1 MRNIHFLFLGMALVA
16 AAALYSFFANP
27 LHTTAVRSETA
38 SVAAASVGAAAA
50 LPVATPQKIA
60 ASGDH
65 FNFAVE
71 HRPGPAGTGSLQAAF
86 DAGQYDPALAADS
99 LPKLTWQ
106 MLRDVKYKEKWNEAE
121 QMHFN
126 YPVFGA
132 KVKAL
137 AGKEFYVTGYMI
149 PLDAKG
155 GLYAVSANPYAACY
169 FCGQSGPETIVSI
182 KFSKPPKR
190 YKTDDIVNI
199 RGTLRLNDTDVND
212 FIYVFERASDYDS
225 Q

>member
-1 MRNIHFLFLGMALVA
+1 MRNIHFLLLGLGLIVC
-16 AAALYSFFANP
+16 AALYSSLSGPFQPTLRPA
-27 LHTTAVRSETA
+27 TAPSVIEAGIPSVPVQDKSSEETPAPTA
-38 SVAAASVGAAAA
+38 
-50 LPVATPQKIA
+50 
-60 ASGDH
+60 DR

-71 HRPGPAGTGSLQAAF
+71 HLPVKGATSLQKDF
-86 DAGQYDPALAADS
+86 DAGRYNPPFGQDS

-126 YPVFGA
+126 YPVFGT

-137 AGKEFYVTGYMI
+137 AGREFYVTGYMI

-212 FIYVFERASDYDS
+212 FIYIFERASDYDA

>member
-1 MRNIHFLFLGMALVA
+1 MRKLPFIFSIIFTLVLIWRNQSIQHHAAQPRKMTNIA
-16 AAALYSFFANP
+16 AAGIGAA
-27 LHTTAVRSETA
+27 TATNDV
-38 SVAAASVGAAAA
+38 VPAAASK
-50 LPVATPQKIA
+50 TPE
-60 ASGDH
+60 DR

-71 HRPGPAGTGSLQAAF
+71 HLPAASAVNSLQKAF
-86 DAGQYDPALAADS
+86 DAGKYNPKSPVDS
-99 LPKLTWQ
+99 VPKLTWQ

-126 YPVFGA
+126 YPVFGN

-137 AGKEFYVTGYMI
+137 AGKEYYVTGYMI

-169 FCGQSGPETIVSI
+169 FCGQSGPETIVSV

-199 RGTLRLNDTDVND
+199 RGRLRLNETDVND
-212 FIYVFERASDYDS
+212 FIYVFEGASDYDVD
-225 Q
+225 

>member
-1 MRNIHFLFLGMALVA
+1 MRKLLLILGSAVLLSMVIHTQKERFFLLDSPAPA
-16 AAALYSFFANP
+16 
-27 LHTTAVRSETA
+27 
-38 SVAAASVGAAAA
+38 
-50 LPVATPQKIA
+50 PVAVEA
-60 ASGDH
+60 GVAGAGDLSGVAPTDVADDR

-71 HRPGPAGTGSLQAAF
+71 HRAAAGTVVSRLQDF
-86 DAGQYDPALAADS
+86 DAGKYNPAVLVDS

-126 YPVFGA
+126 YPVFGN

-169 FCGQSGPETIVSI
+169 FCGQSGPETIVSV
-182 KFSKPPKR
+182 KFGKVPKR

-199 RGTLRLNDTDVND
+199 RGTLRLNESDVND
-212 FIYVFERASDYDS
+212 FIYVFERAADYDVDEGK
-225 Q
+225 